1 MGDARLS
8 PRVLADLLDRLDD
21 VGRSV
26 QAMRRQLIVAMAERR
41 RRPAAGAAKRAP
53 VRRPVR

>member
-1 MGDARLS
+1 MGDAKLS
-8 PRVLADLLDRLDD
+8 PRVLADLLDRLDE

-41 RRPAAGAAKRAP
+41 RRPAAAAAKR
-53 VRRPVR
+53 VHMRRNAR